1 MSGRILIY
9 DRGEYSTSP
18 GRLSA
23 NYLAPTMVHTSMT
36 IPTVVAELELHFT
49 GLRKYK
55 KEGANKSETSELE
68 TLPSVYA
75 SKDSE
80 VEYINGWEFICCSDR
95 PSTLWN
101 YYTAKKYR
109 DEGGQNSE
117 LTGILKRRDDQLDD
131 CTPQTLSFEK
141 LDGET
146 AADDI
151 IYADVLKREVYAE
164 AKDTNV
170 KNT

>member
-1 MSGRILIY
+1 MI
-9 DRGEYSTSP
+9 
-18 GRLSA
+18 
-23 NYLAPTMVHTSMT
+23 HTSMT
-36 IPTVVAELELHFT
+36 IPTVVAELVRMDGWSSIFHLDGFGRLYSFCPYT
-49 GLRKYK
+49 GAPFYWAEKIQGGREQIGNLGVGDFALVP
-55 KEGANKSETSELE
+55 EQETDGYFLSFVTFWVEDDRRIMIDE
-68 TLPSVYA
+68 VYA

-80 VEYINGWEFICCSDR
+80 VEYINGWEFICCYNR
-95 PSTLWN
+95 PNTLWN
-101 YYTAKKYR
+101 YNTAKKYR

-117 LTGILKRRDDQLDD
+117 L
-131 CTPQTLSFEK
+131 
-141 LDGET
+141 T